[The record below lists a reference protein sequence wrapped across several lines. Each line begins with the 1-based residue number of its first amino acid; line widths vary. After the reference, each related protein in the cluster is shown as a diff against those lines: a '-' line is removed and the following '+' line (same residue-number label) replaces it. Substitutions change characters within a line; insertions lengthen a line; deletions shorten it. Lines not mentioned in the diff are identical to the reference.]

1 MFDNIREN
9 YKAFNERIINFR
21 GVVCMKQNTNYD
33 GIAMEK
39 LYADGR
45 YIATVY
51 YDDYAGTY
59 KVCDERYDYYEGRN
73 YNDEEF

>member
-1 MFDNIREN
+1 
-9 YKAFNERIINFR
+9 
-21 GVVCMKQNTNYD
+21 MKENTNYD

-51 YDDYAGTY
+51 YDYYAGTY
-59 KVCDERYDYYEGRN
+59 KVFDERYDYYEGRD
-73 YNDEEF
+73 YDGDEIYEYGRDYDGDEI

>member
-1 MFDNIREN
+1 
-9 YKAFNERIINFR
+9 
-21 GVVCMKQNTNYD
+21 MKKNTNYD
-33 GIAMEK
+33 GIAIEK

-59 KVCDERYDYYEGRN
+59 TVFDERYDCYEGRN
-73 YNDEEF
+73 YDEDEF

>member
-1 MFDNIREN
+1 
-9 YKAFNERIINFR
+9 
-21 GVVCMKQNTNYD
+21 MKQNTNYD
-33 GIAMEK
+33 GIAIEK

-59 KVCDERYDYYEGRN
+59 KVFDERYDYYEGRN
-73 YNDEEF
+73 YNEDEF